1 MPNSAAASKK
11 GRPYISA
18 ALLCEKV
25 LHEQDG
31 TLSAIR
37 IVDKVTV
44 QIAAKAKSKVK
55 PTVQLAVL
63 IAFKS
68 GPIKGKHLLRVVPR
82 TPSGRKMAVKRTDV
96 KGEFKF
102 PLVFESEEHGS
113 TTVINLVV
121 DVSEEGVYWFDV
133 YLGRRVVTRIPLTV
147 VHRVAAGPK

>member
-1 MPNSAAASKK
+1 MSNSATASKK
-11 GRPYISA
+11 GQPYISA

-31 TLSAIR
+31 TISAIR
-37 IVDKVTV
+37 IVDRVTV
-44 QIAAKAKSKVK
+44 QIAAKAKGKVK
-55 PTVQLAVL
+55 PTVKLAVL

-68 GPIKGKHLLRVVPR
+68 GPSKGKYILKIVPR

-96 KGEFKF
+96 QGEFKF
-102 PLVFESEEHGS
+102 PLVFEREEHGS

-133 YLGRRVVTRIPLTV
+133 YLGRRVITRIPLTV
-147 VHRVAAGPK
+147 VHRVVAGPK